1 MASILIRNLSDD
13 TKTRLRVRAAR
24 SGCSLEAQARIALDQ
39 FVRDNVVPERK
50 GKGDWVDE
58 LQARMFAIG
67 DGKDIELVVPEYE
80 AEYVPID
87 FSKHGFGE

>member
-1 MASILIRNLSDD
+1 MASILIRNLSDE
-13 TKTRLRVRAAR
+13 TKTQLRVRAAQHGR
-24 SGCSLEAQARIALDQ
+24 SLEAEARIALDQ
-39 FVRDNVVPERK
+39 FVRDNAVPDQQ

-58 LQARMFAIG
+58 LQARMAAIG
-67 DGKDIELVVPEYE
+67 AGKDIELVVPEYE